1 MGKWQRKVGPVKDKT
16 GEQIGGQEIAMSL
29 ADDVQGPVD
38 DGVGEGKASR
48 VLWLCSLNMFLPLNG
63 PQSLAP

>member
-38 DGVGEGKASR
+38 DGVGEGKAWR
-48 VLWLCSLNMFLPLNG
+48 
-63 PQSLAP
+63 